1 MVRLFCSS
9 STVICFEFTRCYVGD
24 SNTCSDARTSVKG
37 APFSWSCQACRNK
50 KKEDEY

>member
-9 STVICFEFTRCYVGD
+9 STDICFAFTRCYVGA
-24 SNTCSDARTSVKG
+24 SNTCPDARTSVYG
-37 APFSWSCQACRNK
+37 APYSWSCQACRNK